1 MTFSPPPT
9 DRVPNPSS
17 DFKYKVLKTGTGV
30 SIRKFLAPDA
40 TAVVI
45 PDEID
50 GLPVVEIGPR
60 AFENRDSLTSAALP
74 SQLATIGERAFY
86 GCSAL
91 TKVDFFTIP
100 KFGKEAFYAC
110 EALTTVALPVD
121 TETLRAAGFELS
133 FNRPLYDVFESCV
146 VFSADGKTLISAKRL
161 RNAEYVV
168 PDGVEIIAPNAFGGS
183 RIVSVAFPSSLREIK
198 SAAFQ
203 WRALQKVVFSEGLE
217 TIDHCAFAECDSLTE
232 ITFPDSLRRIGRLAF
247 VKCKSLSN
255 VKFPRNLTSID
266 SCAFEGC
273 DSLEEIALPDGLQR
287 LKGVFPRCKSL
298 RSIKLGAAFEEFDF
312 YSLSFCDALSSLTV
326 SPDNPRFR
334 SVDGVLF
341 SADGK
346 TLYRYPPGRDEAE
359 YAVPDGVE
367 TLGEYSFTDSLKLT
381 TVALPA
387 SLTNVA
393 NFAFPLC
400 SSLSR
405 LTVSPDNP
413 RFRSVDGIVFSADGK
428 TLYLYP
434 PGRDEAEYVVPD
446 GVETIADYAF
456 AHCYALTN
464 IALPNSLR
472 RIGAEAFGFCAELKK
487 IAIPDGLETVGLWAF
502 LGCRALRTLRFGAAL
517 REIGLNAFEECSSS
531 LTLSAPEGSIV
542 EQYAKENNRRFR
554 PRRR

>member
-1 MTFSPPPT
+1 MTFSPPPA

-60 AFENRDSLTSAALP
+60 AFENRDSLTSVALP

-133 FNRPLYDVFESCV
+133 FNRPLYDVFEPCV
-146 VFSADGKTLISAKRL
+146 IFSADGKTLIAAKRL
-161 RNAEYVV
+161 RN
-168 PDGVEIIAPNAFGGS
+168 
-183 RIVSVAFPSSLREIK
+183 
-198 SAAFQ
+198 
-203 WRALQKVVFSEGLE
+203 
-217 TIDHCAFAECDSLTE
+217 
-232 ITFPDSLRRIGRLAF
+232 
-247 VKCKSLSN
+247 
-255 VKFPRNLTSID
+255 
-266 SCAFEGC
+266 
-273 DSLEEIALPDGLQR
+273 
-287 LKGVFPRCKSL
+287 
-298 RSIKLGAAFEEFDF
+298 
-312 YSLSFCDALSSLTV
+312 
-326 SPDNPRFR
+326 
-334 SVDGVLF
+334 
-341 SADGK
+341 
-346 TLYRYPPGRDEAE
+346 
-359 YAVPDGVE
+359 
-367 TLGEYSFTDSLKLT
+367 
-381 TVALPA
+381 
-387 SLTNVA
+387 
-393 NFAFPLC
+393 
-400 SSLSR
+400 
-405 LTVSPDNP
+405 
-413 RFRSVDGIVFSADGK
+413 
-428 TLYLYP
+428 
-434 PGRDEAEYVVPD
+434 AEYVVPD

-531 LTLSAPEGSIV
+531 LTLSAPEGSVV